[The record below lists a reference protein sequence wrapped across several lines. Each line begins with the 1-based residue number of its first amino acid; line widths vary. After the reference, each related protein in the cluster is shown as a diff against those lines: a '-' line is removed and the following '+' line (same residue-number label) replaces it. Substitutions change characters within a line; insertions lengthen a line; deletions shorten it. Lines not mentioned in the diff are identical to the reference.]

1 MMAVM
6 TMKVLQI
13 HPPPWCRRRGKGLD
27 LSALRPELEMCEL
40 LLSLAHCDL
49 STSFVPST
57 DHSTLKSSILTFPS
71 FSLSEVSVAN
81 DASPADVDRSQT
93 VAVSTV
99 SGTFEVVISLLPC
112 AAFLADATAEMQ
124 EVWLSEDH
132 NVHLWHWGESSIPIL
147 WLSRALSYIIYIYIL
162 YITYLFVR
170 IFI

>member
-1 MMAVM
+1 MAVM
-6 TMKVLQI
+6 TMEVLQI

-99 SGTFEVVISLLPC
+99 SGTFEAVISLLPC

-147 WLSRALSYIIYIYIL
+147 WLSRAL
-162 YITYLFVR
+162 
-170 IFI
+170 